1 MPSIQELFGYNEN
14 EDNNRW
20 VVQCPLN
27 VPEELVILTNIIDM
41 TYNYTNGATY
51 HVVHFDDLDSIRA
64 NTSGFIAAHMFAEY
78 LTHMKEDLSYLNAL
92 NSIAENKSIIELS
105 DWYIGTAFSNLAWR
119 QAAVYRDRCTEGD
132 WLRSFNDMFQRKSNS
147 STLAINKDYVQLRM
161 CAKLLLLYIHKQTE
175 SLTLKTMNPNRK
187 DKRVALSNFPSDLQ
201 DFVERLAREYP
212 KPRDTLKGGKSKKK
226 RELPSTSK
234 SFHKKK

>member
-1 MPSIQELFGYNEN
+1 MPDITTLFGYDKNKGK
-14 EDNNRW
+14 NRW

-41 TYNYTNGATY
+41 TYNFTNGTPY
-51 HVVHFDDLDSIRA
+51 HVDHFDDLDSIRA

-78 LTHMKEDLSYLNAL
+78 LTHMKKDLSYLDAL
-92 NSIAENKSIIELS
+92 NSIAENKSIIEIG

-132 WLRSFNDMFQRKSNS
+132 WLRSFNDMFLKTSKNNA
-147 STLAINKDYVQLRM
+147 LAINKDYVQLRM
-161 CAKLLLLYIHKQTE
+161 SAKLLALYINKQTE

-187 DKRVALSNFPSDLQ
+187 DKLVALSNFPSDLQ
-201 DFVERLAREYP
+201 DFVASLAHEY
-212 KPRDTLKGGKSKKK
+212 TLKGGKSKKK
-226 RELPSTSK
+226 RELPSASK
-234 SFHKKK
+234 SVHKKK